1 VAGFSLIHGEQG
13 KTFTRVRVQVG
24 QGDQGNNL
32 GIILP
37 KEDEVV
43 LHHIWLQHPS
53 EGREINLIF
62 DVDSVSGIS
71 GFAGLK
77 YVALAV
83 YALESAGG
91 DGTQEFERIKKQK
104 HKKTIR

>member
-1 VAGFSLIHGEQG
+1 VVGFSLIHREQG

-24 QGDQGNNL
+24 QDDQGNNL
-32 GIILP
+32 VIIPP

-43 LHHIWLQHPS
+43 LHHIWLQNPI
-53 EGREINLIF
+53 EGREINRIF
-62 DVDSVSGIS
+62 DVDIVSGIL

-77 YVALAV
+77 YVALAG

-91 DGTQEFERIKKQK
+91 DGTQESEHIKKQK